1 MQKRSEG
8 NNDHTEI
15 GDIFQVVEAEDIEEV
30 ENADNNKSSNLEA
43 NRRLSK
49 TDENCTSVQKTNIR
63 DRPPIEAT
71 SDVIE
76 ISGDNSDD
84 GHGEK
89 EITKSGKTI
98 IFYSS
103 HCQIN
108 KCYWTLFFT
117 IV

>member
-1 MQKRSEG
+1 MSLRDEREECSTLRHAHSLSAVLSSE
-8 NNDHTEI
+8 
-15 GDIFQVVEAEDIEEV
+15 QREAEDIEEV

-49 TDENCTSVQKTNIR
+49 TDENCTSVQRTNIR
-63 DRPPIEAT
+63 DRQPIEAT

-103 HCQIN
+103 H
-108 KCYWTLFFT
+108 Y
-117 IV
+117 